1 MSWKYGSLNLLE
13 PSGPHRAC
21 YGTATLLTPK
31 QLEAGL
37 CSAVYKI
44 LFLTYDICSEFKSY
58 DLQVYCRRT
67 LCRHWN
73 VIRRQSIVISRTK
86 LLLQLGLSTSEIR
99 YLLKYES
106 PYTRNHHRTCQTIP
120 KLTVFGVFFVLQI
133 SGSQRIPTDMRRVRK
148 QWWTNIPGRPR
159 LKKRWK
165 IETGNSLRVSV
176 CPLLPPQQVGD
187 HLLVG
192 TCLCWGVSPLSG
204 VAAG

>member
-1 MSWKYGSLNLLE
+1 MEIWEPK
-13 PSGPHRAC
+13 PSGTLWTSPGLLRDC
-21 YGTATLLTPK
+21 YPIDTKAARSWSVQRCLQNP
-31 QLEAGL
+31 
-37 CSAVYKI
+37 V
-44 LFLTYDICSEFKSY
+44 LTYDICNEFKSY